1 MQALV
6 LSLLLMQSSVSMNP
20 QTWAERQKML
30 WEIQQRTMAERPHP
44 RVEAELKAQREAALE
59 SYFFAQKFN
68 KLVHQLKEFADDYN
82 TGAVNAK
89 KVKAIQKAW
98 EDLQKTDGWFKR
110 VETKGKNEARGD
122 GAQGLLSSLQ

>member
-6 LSLLLMQSSVSMNP
+6 LSLLLMQSNVSRNP
-20 QTWAERQKML
+20 QTWTEQQKML
-30 WEIQQRTMAERPHP
+30 WDIQQRQSAERPHP
-44 RVEAELKAQREAALE
+44 RVEAEIKAQQAAALE
-59 SYFFAQKFN
+59 NYFFAQKFN

-110 VETKGKNEARGD
+110 IESKGKNEASTNKP
-122 GAQGLLSSLQ
+122 QGLLSSLQ